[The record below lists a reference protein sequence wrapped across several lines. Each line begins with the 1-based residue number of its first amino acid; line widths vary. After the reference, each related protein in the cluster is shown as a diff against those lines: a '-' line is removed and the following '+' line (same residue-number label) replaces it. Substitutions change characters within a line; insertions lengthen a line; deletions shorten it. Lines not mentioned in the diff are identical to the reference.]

1 MKMRTPVRVGFTLGA
16 VATLLGLVLIC
27 APRRQPEP
35 LHKGKKISF
44 WINGIREPSRERDS
58 FVNAT
63 LDIGP
68 PAVPYLVKA
77 IRAQNSTVRRS
88 RWYANSWAWLPSIA
102 KAQLPSPVRG
112 AGTIPALAYTLVWLG
127 PAAED
132 AVPLLITFADEPDP
146 STRY

>member
-1 MKMRTPVRVGFTLGA
+1 KMAQKNFAFRLCLCTGDFALFILLGMKMRTPLRVGFTLGA
-16 VATLLGLVLIC
+16 VATLLGIVLIC
-27 APRRQPEP
+27 APRRQAEP

-44 WINGIREPSRERDS
+44 WISGIRSASRERDS

-88 RWYANSWAWLPSIA
+88 RWYAN
-102 KAQLPSPVRG
+102 
-112 AGTIPALAYTLVWLG
+112 
-127 PAAED
+127 
-132 AVPLLITFADEPDP
+132 
-146 STRY
+146 